1 MDRQT
6 YLSRKTFNSSTKK
19 NIASNSKNSS
29 SKGESK
35 FFGNSKNNKSNKK

>member
-29 SKGESK
+29 KGESK
-35 FFGNSKNNKSNKK
+35 FFGNNKNNKSNKK